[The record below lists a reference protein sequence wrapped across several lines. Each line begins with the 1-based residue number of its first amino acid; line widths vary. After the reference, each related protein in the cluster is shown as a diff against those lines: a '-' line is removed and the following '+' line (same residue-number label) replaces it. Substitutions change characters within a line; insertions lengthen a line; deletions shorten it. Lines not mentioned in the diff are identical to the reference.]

1 VALSHRVTLL
11 VMTLPGGDKAVVDL
25 EKLTGYCLNPEHPRG
40 KHKARVFESVLGFT
54 PANAEELRQAL
65 LAAAAAE
72 EATPRL
78 TDRFGARYVIDF
90 LIDGPAGSATL
101 RSLWILRQGEDT
113 PRLTSC
119 YVK

>member
-1 VALSHRVTLL
+1 MR
-11 VMTLPGGDKAVVDL
+11 LPGGDKAIVEI
-25 EKLTGYCLNPEHPRG
+25 EKLTEYCLNPEHPRG

-54 PANAEELRQAL
+54 LANAEELREAL
-65 LAAAAAE
+65 LEAAVTE
-72 EATPRL
+72 EATPGL
-78 TDRFGARYVIDF
+78 DDRFGARYVIDF
-90 LIDGPAGSATL
+90 PADGPNGSGTL

>member
-1 VALSHRVTLL
+1 MR
-11 VMTLPGGDKAVVDL
+11 LPGGDKAIIEA

-65 LAAAAAE
+65 FEAAATA
-72 EATPRL
+72 EATL
-78 TDRFGARYVIDF
+78 TRGDKFGTRYVIEF